1 MLDVKIDVDSV
12 EELEKY
18 IDKIRQIIA
27 LEQMKSNPKL
37 FNFIADKCLETVKKV
52 SYERITGGSTD
63 DEYIEEYISRHKI
76 RQEEDGFVLYNDF
89 VLPVEMLP
97 IQEQNVPNYEKGFS
111 IALAFE
117 YGVGIV
123 GEDNYDSEFFQAWEY
138 NVNKHNFAWNYVKDG
153 VRYSTYGYMG
163 FEVYRFTAEEI
174 INQLPNWVA
183 EYFNTMEE

>member
-1 MLDVKIDVDSV
+1 MLNVSVDVDSINK
-12 EELEKY
+12 LEQY
-18 IDKIRQIIA
+18 IEKVRQVTL
-27 LEQMKSNPKL
+27 LEQMKENTKL
-37 FNFIADKCLETVKKV
+37 YNFITDKCLETVRKV

-76 RQEEDGFVLYNDF
+76 RREENGFVLYNDF

-97 IQEQNVPNYEKGFS
+97 ISEKNVPNYQKGFS

-123 GEDNYDSEFFQAWEY
+123 GDNTYDSKFFKPWEY
-138 NVNKHNFAWNYVKDG
+138 NVNKHNFAWNYRKYG

-174 INQLPNWVA
+174 LRELPNWIN
-183 EYFNTMEE
+183 EFFRTMEV

>member
-1 MLDVKIDVDSV
+1 
-12 EELEKY
+12 
-18 IDKIRQIIA
+18 
-27 LEQMKSNPKL
+27 
-37 FNFIADKCLETVKKV
+37 
-52 SYERITGGSTD
+52 
-63 DEYIEEYISRHKI
+63 
-76 RQEEDGFVLYNDF
+76 
-89 VLPVEMLP
+89 MLP